1 MNRPSSND
9 HRDQRLV
16 CVVDDNVS
24 LLASYGALLESAGFT
39 VIPYSSGGM
48 LLADDKYLRA
58 GCVLLDLNMP
68 PPDGLET
75 LKKIRSHQE
84 GAPVVMIT
92 GEGDIP
98 KAVQAIKLG
107 AYDFVEKP
115 INDDILIALIER
127 ATQQAQSDLA
137 YNRPQDAVAQLNTLT
152 QRENEV
158 LNFLMTGSTNK
169 EIAIKLGISHRTVEV
184 HRASIMSK
192 TGAKSLS
199 SLVMMAM
206 NRNDHASS

>member
-1 MNRPSSND
+1 LSHPSSNR
-9 HRDQRLV
+9 RDQRLL
-16 CVVDDNVS
+16 CIVDDNVS
-24 LLASYGALLESAGFT
+24 LLASYGALLESAGFM
-39 VIPYSSGGM
+39 VIPYSSGSM

-68 PPDGLET
+68 APDGLET
-75 LKKIRSHQE
+75 LKKLRSHPE
-84 GAPVVMIT
+84 AAPVIMIT

-115 INDDILIALIER
+115 INDDVLIALIEKV
-127 ATQQAQSDLA
+127 TQQALSDLT
-137 YNRPQDAVAQLNTLT
+137 YNRQQETTSHLDTLT

-158 LNFLMTGSTNK
+158 LHFLMTGSTNK

-206 NRNDHASS
+206 NRSDHASP